1 MTLGFSTHWPK
12 EMPDHMACK
21 ATFFVEKI
29 TKSASKII
37 GQELDEFI
45 PLNAEKFNYQSKMNF
60 INAVLDN
67 HPKKHTIRADKSNR
81 WKAGNKIHPVI
92 NDRTKDRFQFAPVVK
107 CVSVQ
112 EIVIKHFSSHIDVEI
127 DGIPY
132 LLEKNSKGRIYI
144 YTGTIE
150 VLAKNDGFDSIHDF
164 FSWFK
169 EDFTGKIIH
178 WTDLKY

>member
-12 EMPDHMACK
+12 DMPDHMAGK
-21 ATFFVEKI
+21 PTYFVEKI
-29 TKSASKII
+29 WQSFPDEIATEAFTEYLIGLDDVNYEFDIDANLMIPKPHSLREDSK
-37 GQELDEFI
+37 
-45 PLNAEKFNYQSKMNF
+45 NK
-60 INAVLDN
+60 
-67 HPKKHTIRADKSNR
+67 
-81 WKAGNKIHPVI
+81 WKVGMMIHPVI
-92 NDRTKDRFQFAPVVK
+92 NNRSKNRFQFAPVVQ
-107 CVSVQ
+107 CVSIQ
-112 EIVIKHFSSHIDVEI
+112 KIEIKHFASHIDVEI

-132 LLEKNSKGRIYI
+132 LVEKNSKGRIYI